1 MTAVLPR
8 TRSFHR
14 ARPMR
19 LWWLAVGLAVLANLA
34 VVVGLSQVSRLHP
47 AAAEPPLAVRSL
59 RRSEPE
65 PPPPP
70 PVVDPAPPA
79 AAAVAGAPPA
89 LPSLELPALGP
100 PDALAL
106 PALGSLDA
114 DLVLP
119 LVMPAITVSDAP
131 AGPLATAGAALPQV
145 DTPAQLIGG
154 FDLDHFYPRSARM
167 RGIAGSTR
175 LRLSIAA
182 DGTIS
187 GVEVLASDPPG
198 VFEHAAE
205 RLGRSLRHHPATRA
219 GQPVASV
226 VERTIVWKV
235 R

>member
-19 LWWLAVGLAVLANLA
+19 LWWLATGLALLVNLA

-47 AAAEPPLAVRSL
+47 AVAEPPLAVRSL
-59 RRSEPE
+59 RRSEVE
-65 PPPPP
+65 TPPPP
-70 PVVDPAPPA
+70 PVVEPAPTF

-89 LPSLELPALGP
+89 MPSLDLPALGP
-100 PDALAL
+100 PDALTL

-119 LVMPAITVSDAP
+119 LVLPAFTASDAP
-131 AGPLATAGAALPQV
+131 AGQLASAGSAPPEV
-145 DTPAQLIGG
+145 DAPAQLIGG

-167 RGIAGSTR
+167 RGLAGSTR
-175 LRLSIAA
+175 LRLAIAA
-182 DGTIS
+182 DGQVS
-187 GVEVLASDPPG
+187 GVEVLSSDPPG
-198 VFEHAAE
+198 VFEQAAE

-226 VERTIVWKV
+226 LERTIVWQV

>member
-1 MTAVLPR
+1 MTTALPR

-19 LWWLAVGLAVLANLA
+19 LWWLATGLAVLANLA

-65 PPPPP
+65 TPPPP
-70 PVVDPAPPA
+70 PVVEPAPTVA
-79 AAAVAGAPPA
+79 AAATGAPPA
-89 LPSLELPALGP
+89 LPILELPALGP

-119 LVMPAITVSDAP
+119 LVMPAFTASEAP
-131 AGPLATAGAALPQV
+131 AGQLAAAGTALPEV
-145 DTPAQLIGG
+145 DTQAQLIGG
-154 FDLDHFYPRSARM
+154 FDLDHFYPRNARL
-167 RGIAGSTR
+167 RGLAGSTR
-175 LRLSIAA
+175 LRLAIAA
-182 DGTIS
+182 DGQVS
-187 GVEVLASDPPG
+187 SVEVLTSEPPG

-226 VERTIVWKV
+226 LERTIVWNV

>member
-1 MTAVLPR
+1 MTVALPR

-14 ARPMR
+14 TRPMR
-19 LWWLAVGLAVLANLA
+19 LWWLAVGLAMLANLA
-34 VVVGLSQVSRLHP
+34 VVVGLSQISRLHP

-65 PPPPP
+65 TPPP
-70 PVVDPAPPA
+70 PVVEPAPA
-79 AAAVAGAPPA
+79 VATAAVAAPPL
-89 LPSLELPALGP
+89 LPSLELPAVGP
-100 PDALAL
+100 PEALAL

-119 LVMPAITVSDAP
+119 LAMPAVIAGDAP
-131 AGPLATAGAALPQV
+131 AGPPGAVAGAGMPEV

-175 LRLSIAA
+175 LRLAIAA
-182 DGTIS
+182 DGEIS
-187 GVEVLASDPPG
+187 GVEVLSSEPPG

>member
-19 LWWLAVGLAVLANLA
+19 LWWLATGLAVLANLA

-47 AAAEPPLAVRSL
+47 VAVEPPLAVRSL

-65 PPPPP
+65 APPPP
-70 PVVDPAPPA
+70 PVVESVPTA
-79 AAAVAGAPPA
+79 AAAAGAPPA
-89 LPSLELPALGP
+89 MPSLELPALGP

-119 LVMPAITVSDAP
+119 LVMPAFTASDAP
-131 AGPLATAGAALPQV
+131 AGPVAAAGVVLPQV

-154 FDLDHFYPRSARM
+154 FDLDHFYPRNARL
-167 RGIAGSTR
+167 RGLTGSTR
-175 LRLSIAA
+175 LRLAIAA
-182 DGTIS
+182 DGQVS
-187 GVEVLASDPPG
+187 SVEVLASEPPG

-226 VERTIVWKV
+226 LERIIIWKV

>member
-19 LWWLAVGLAVLANLA
+19 LWWLAVGVAVLANLA
-34 VVVGLSQVSRLHP
+34 VVIVLSQISRLHP

-65 PPPPP
+65 IPPP
-70 PVVDPAPPA
+70 PVVEPAPTA
-79 AAAVAGAPPA
+79 AAAVSGAPPA

-119 LVMPAITVSDAP
+119 LVMPAFAAADAP
-131 AGPLATAGAALPQV
+131 AGTAAAAGTALPEF
-145 DTPAQLIGG
+145 DTPARLIGG
-154 FDLDHFYPRSARM
+154 FDLDHFYPRQARL
-167 RGIAGSTR
+167 RGLTGRTR
-175 LRLSIAA
+175 LRLAIAA
-182 DGTIS
+182 DGQVS
-187 GVEVLASDPPG
+187 SVEVLTSEPPG

-226 VERTIVWKV
+226 VERTIVWQV

>member
-1 MTAVLPR
+1 MSAVLPR

-19 LWWLAVGLAVLANLA
+19 LWWLATGLALLVNLA

-47 AAAEPPLAVRSL
+47 AVAEPPLAVRSL
-59 RRSEPE
+59 RRSEVE
-65 PPPPP
+65 TPPPP
-70 PVVDPAPPA
+70 PVVEPAPPGA
-79 AAAVAGAPPA
+79 AAPGSPPA

-119 LVMPAITVSDAP
+119 LAMPAFTVSEAL
-131 AGPLATAGAALPQV
+131 AGPLAAAGTALQDG

-154 FDLDHFYPRSARM
+154 FDLDHFYPRSARL
-167 RGIAGSTR
+167 RGLAGSTR
-175 LRLSIAA
+175 LRLAIAA
-182 DGTIS
+182 DGQVS
-187 GVEVLASDPPG
+187 GVEVLSSEPPG
-198 VFEHAAE
+198 VFEQAAE

-226 VERTIVWKV
+226 LERTIVWQV

>member
-19 LWWLAVGLAVLANLA
+19 LWWLATGLAVLANLA

-65 PPPPP
+65 TPPPP
-70 PVVDPAPPA
+70 PVVDPAPAA
-79 AAAVAGAPPA
+79 AAAVAGTPPA

-119 LVMPAITVSDAP
+119 LVMPAFTASDAP
-131 AGPLATAGAALPQV
+131 AGPLAAAGVVLPQV

-154 FDLDHFYPRSARM
+154 FDLDHFYPRNARL
-167 RGIAGSTR
+167 RGLTGSTR
-175 LRLSIAA
+175 LRLAIAA
-182 DGTIS
+182 DGQVS
-187 GVEVLASDPPG
+187 SVEVLASEPPG

-226 VERTIVWKV
+226 LERTIVWKV

>member
-19 LWWLAVGLAVLANLA
+19 LWWLATGLAVLANLA

-47 AAAEPPLAVRSL
+47 VAVEPPLAVRSL

-65 PPPPP
+65 TPPPP
-70 PVVDPAPPA
+70 PVVDPAPTA

-100 PDALAL
+100 PDAMAL

-119 LVMPAITVSDAP
+119 LVMPAFAASDAP
-131 AGPLATAGAALPQV
+131 AGPLAAAGTALEV

-154 FDLDHFYPRSARM
+154 FDLDHFYPRNARL
-167 RGIAGSTR
+167 RGLTGSTR
-175 LRLSIAA
+175 LRLAIAA
-182 DGTIS
+182 DGQVS
-187 GVEVLASDPPG
+187 SVEVLASDPPG

-219 GQPVASV
+219 GRPAASV